1 MDSHKP
7 ALRTFGSAAFPVQS
21 VPIRAQGKS
30 AASLRPGG
38 EVHCQAE
45 KGTRHG
51 RSRTAVP
58 NAKIKESDF
67 TPCYCLHILIVS
79 QQVFYIFVLPFI
91 TDKNTYSFL
100 KIWKLQMS
108 KSHSL

>member
-58 NAKIKESDF
+58 NAKIKESDLTF
-67 TPCYCLHILIVS
+67 HPKTVNGCV
-79 QQVFYIFVLPFI
+79 
-91 TDKNTYSFL
+91 
-100 KIWKLQMS
+100 WKLVE
-108 KSHSL
+108 KFPDTVYKPAKGLFRLVKYKNPVN

>member
-1 MDSHKP
+1 MDSQKS

-45 KGTRHG
+45 KGARHG
-51 RSRTAVP
+51 SSRTAVP
-58 NAKIKESDF
+58 NAKIKETDF
-67 TPCYCLHILIVS
+67 TPVTVC
-79 QQVFYIFVLPFI
+79 
-91 TDKNTYSFL
+91 
-100 KIWKLQMS
+100 
-108 KSHSL
+108 KS